1 MANLFEEDTLERDKV
16 DAKIGRSSTPITREK
31 LIAKCLY
38 KSMQKTYRN
47 VANLTTD
54 LSREFSRRLR
64 KPRENASK
72 ERIKIIK
79 KHAMEVI

>member
-1 MANLFEEDTLERDKV
+1 MSKQFKETKV
-16 DAKIGRSSTPITREK
+16 DREVFIKINAEDI
-31 LIAKCLY
+31 
-38 KSMQKTYRN
+38 RN

>member
-1 MANLFEEDTLERDKV
+1 
-16 DAKIGRSSTPITREK
+16 
-31 LIAKCLY
+31 
-38 KSMQKTYRN
+38 MQKTYRN

-72 ERIKIIK
+72 ERTKIIK
-79 KHAMEVI
+79 KHAMKVIELKLVLISNKPLVKLSYLSQIHIFFC

>member
-1 MANLFEEDTLERDKV
+1 
-16 DAKIGRSSTPITREK
+16 
-31 LIAKCLY
+31 
-38 KSMQKTYRN
+38 MQKTYRN

-64 KPRENASK
+64 KPQENASK